1 MKLKDIDWHTCTSC
15 EAEFKVIS
23 DTDELVEY
31 CPYCSALIEIVED
44 DDEAFF
50 EDDDD

>member
-23 DTDELVEY
+23 DTDEMVEY
-31 CPYCSALIEIVED
+31 CPYCSALIEICED